1 MRKSDRQK
9 LEYRVNEKLIAMV
22 QTADLDN
29 IFIFLADLTEN
40 LTQKQLEAIDSVI
53 ADYGFNN
60 FEGYYKPQ
68 RFETIDKK
76 SHVITKD
83 NMTSNYYSKPKN

>member
-1 MRKSDRQK
+1 MKKSDRKK

-22 QTADLDN
+22 QTMDLDR
-29 IFIFLADLTEN
+29 IYIFLADLTET
-40 LTQKQLEAIDSVI
+40 LTSKQLEAIDSVI

-76 SHVITKD
+76 THVITKD
-83 NMTSNYYSKPKN
+83 NMTSDYYSRPKN